1 MARIAIF
8 QSNRLHGDERKS
20 TRVPKVK
27 VEYMEYMERLSAPLK
42 PPVWLPK
49 KEPKVKTL
57 KQEEIKPAKQK
68 VVNSKTATTSIKRR
82 SIRSPNNVVTN
93 AERAFKHPTPKG
105 FQRIVVQRQKGSTA
119 GNLDTYY
126 LGPEG
131 KKLRSKP
138 DVAKYLAL
146 HGMTSLS
153 INQFEFLCGL
163 PGFEVVIGQQTV
175 VKSPAAAAPIK
186 LKTLS
191 VRLENIDH
199 LLLKPPVVS
208 SADHEAEDLPKET
221 HEEQLESEVAPTP
234 ESVDEELDPGQ
245 LNWQTVKLPRR
256 CSPTPSP
263 YKLIYEEP
271 EINVNCWRL
280 FTASIIIYYWKFN
293 SFVHRYAHWLK
304 EFW

>member
-1 MARIAIF
+1 MARIAVF
-8 QSNRLHGDERKS
+8 QSNRLEADERKS

-27 VEYMEYMERLSAPLK
+27 VEYKEYMERLTTPLK

-49 KEPKVKTL
+49 KEPKVKTQ
-57 KQEEIKPAKQK
+57 KQEETKPAKQK
-68 VVNSKTATTSIKRR
+68 VLKSKTATASIKRR
-82 SIRSPNNVVTN
+82 SIKSPNNVVTN

-105 FQRIVVQRQKGSTA
+105 FQRIVVQRQTGSTA

-126 LGPEG
+126 IGPEG

-138 DVAKYLAL
+138 DVAKYLAT
-146 HGMTSLS
+146 HGMKSLS
-153 INQFEFLCGL
+153 VNQFEFLFRV
-163 PGFEVVIGQQTV
+163 PRFEVVIGQQTV
-175 VKSPAAAAPIK
+175 EKSAAAAPIK
-186 LKTLS
+186 LKKLS
-191 VRLENIDH
+191 VQLENIDH

-208 SADHEAEDLPKET
+208 SADHEAEDPPKET
-221 HEEQLESEVAPTP
+221 QEEQLESEVAPTP

-293 SFVHRYAHWLK
+293 SFVHRYARSLK
-304 EFW
+304 ECW